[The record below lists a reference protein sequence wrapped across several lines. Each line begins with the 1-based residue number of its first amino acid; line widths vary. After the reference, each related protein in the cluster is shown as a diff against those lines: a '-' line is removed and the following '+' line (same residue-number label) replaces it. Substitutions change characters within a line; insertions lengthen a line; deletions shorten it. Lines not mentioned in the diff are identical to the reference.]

1 MAIEK
6 FHRMMNDTIRRITL
20 HSKFI
25 KHRFTKS
32 ARSDNKMIVVNASTG
47 RGLKKLKR
55 WQNKKDRQRKK

>member
-47 RGLKKLKR
+47 RGLKK
-55 WQNKKDRQRKK
+55 N